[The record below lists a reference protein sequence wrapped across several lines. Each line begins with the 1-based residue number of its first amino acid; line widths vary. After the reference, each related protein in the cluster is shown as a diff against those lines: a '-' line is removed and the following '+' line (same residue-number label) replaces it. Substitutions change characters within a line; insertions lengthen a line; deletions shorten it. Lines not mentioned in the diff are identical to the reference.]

1 MKVMLQFETSKGY
14 EHWKSV
20 FDAHE
25 ADRNEWGITKVFS
38 GVQADNPEIV
48 HVCMNVES
56 AEKMKEFMTKPE
68 VVAIREEA
76 GIKMETQ
83 VMIVV
88 LDS

>member
-1 MKVMLQFETSKGY
+1 M
-14 EHWKSV
+14 
-20 FDAHE
+20 
-25 ADRNEWGITKVFS
+25 FS

-83 VMIVV
+83 VMKVV